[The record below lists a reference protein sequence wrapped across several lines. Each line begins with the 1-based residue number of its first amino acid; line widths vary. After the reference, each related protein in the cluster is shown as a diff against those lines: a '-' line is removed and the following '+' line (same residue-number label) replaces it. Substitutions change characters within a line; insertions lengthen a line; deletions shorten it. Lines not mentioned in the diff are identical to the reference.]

1 MTTATEEEL
10 KLTEQPDGSAIIG
23 EPPAADPPKDDTL
36 EGGQEDTRL
45 TEEQTG
51 DEQGHAEETP
61 EEAEA
66 RRERNRQ
73 RRAESKARRKE
84 HIEGLHREL
93 AARDAIINEL
103 NQRMSVVERK
113 STGSEMA
120 QLEAAERE
128 AFGYVEHFKKLHGQ
142 AVAQANGELAA
153 EALEKLMLSN
163 SRLEKIQGIKQ
174 AMTQARPQTPP
185 LDPRLQANA
194 TAWMERNKWFD
205 ISGRDEDSRLTMA
218 LDQMVRDAGH
228 IPETPQYWEAL
239 DEKIKKHLP
248 HRANSAYNRPQR
260 GSEHS
265 PTPPQV
271 PVVGSGREYA
281 PAAGA
286 GAYKLS
292 PQRVQAMKE
301 AGIWDDPKARA
312 DMIRRYQEIDKEQ
325 RA

>member
-1 MTTATEEEL
+1 MTIATEEEL

-23 EPPAADPPKDDTL
+23 EPPAADPPKDDSL

-128 AFGYVEHFKKLHGQ
+128 AKGYYDHFKVLHGQ
-142 AVAQANGELAA
+142 AVEQANGAQAA
-153 EALEKLMLSN
+153 EAMEKMMLARN
-163 SRLEKIQGIKQ
+163 RMDQINNIKQ

-194 TAWMERNKWFD
+194 TSWMERNKWFD
-205 ISGRDEDSRLTMA
+205 INGKDEDSRLTMA
-218 LDQMVRDAGH
+218 LDQMVRDAGYA
-228 IPETPQYWEAL
+228 PETPQYWEEL
-239 DEKIKKHLP
+239 DSRIKKHLP
-248 HRANSAYNRPQR
+248 HRANSGYNAPRNMEQR
-260 GSEHS
+260 GGR
-265 PTPPQV
+265 PPV
-271 PVVGSGREYA
+271 AGSGRETGGSKGYV
-281 PAAGA
+281 
-286 GAYKLS
+286 LS
-292 PQRVQAMKE
+292 AERIQAMKE

-312 DMIRRYQEIDKEQ
+312 DMIRRYQETDKEQ